1 MHLALPRIGTW
12 DAFRDEL
19 RRITAA
25 GVPPQEVS
33 WSRGAAEAGLDLAP
47 PPDLSPVREV
57 RAPKAFAPFARTVAH
72 HSDPERFALLHLLLD
87 RLQSEKGL
95 MEVRTDPLLTRLHRM
110 EKAVR
115 RDLHKMHAFV
125 RFREVDGAGSGKDG
139 VSRRAFAAWFEPDHP
154 IVEPGA
160 VHFARR
166 FADMDW
172 TIATPDLTAVFEDGA
187 LRIEDA
193 DPGPPPAEDATQAL
207 WDTYFLNIFNP
218 ARLKPKAMLA
228 EMPKKYWRN
237 LSEARLIPD
246 MIAGAERRVH
256 EMREAAPT
264 LPPARAAAIA
274 AQLEE
279 RGMDD
284 GPGLFG
290 HNSLAALNADAAQR
304 YPRIEGITQLV
315 PGEGP
320 VDADLMVVGEQ
331 PGDQED
337 LAGRPFVGPAGQLFD
352 RLAEKA
358 GLPRDRVYVTNAT
371 KHFKY
376 EPRGKFRMHKTPTL
390 TEIKNVRWWLDEE
403 RALIAPKMIL
413 AMGGSAA
420 YALTG
425 NKKDMLKRRS
435 SVETAMGG
443 AGEPVFIT
451 VHPSF
456 LLRLPDEEG
465 RAREQ
470 GRFVDDL
477 KRAWEMVEAA

>member
-1 MHLALPRIGTW
+1 MHLTLPRIGTW
-12 DAFRDEL
+12 EAFRSEL
-19 RRITAA
+19 RRVAAA
-25 GVPPQEVS
+25 GVPPEEVS
-33 WSRGAAEAGLDLAP
+33 WSRGTAEGGLDLVPEADLAP
-47 PPDLSPVREV
+47 RREA
-57 RAPKAFAPFARTVAH
+57 RAPKAFAGFARLVAH

-95 MEVRTDPLLTRLHRM
+95 MEVRTDPLLTRLYRM

-125 RFREVDGAGSGKDG
+125 RFREVDAQGP
-139 VSRRAFAAWFEPDHP
+139 RRRFAAWFEPDHP

-160 VHFARR
+160 EHFAKR

-172 TIATPDLTAVFEDGA
+172 TIATPDLTAVFEDGT

-193 DPGPPPAEDATQAL
+193 DAGPPPAEDATQAL
-207 WDTYFLNIFNP
+207 WNTYYSNIFNP
-218 ARLKPKAMLA
+218 ARLKPDAMRA

-237 LSEARLIPD
+237 LPEARLIPSL
-246 MIAGAERRVH
+246 IAGAEARVRA
-256 EMREAAPT
+256 MREAAPT
-264 LPPARAAAIA
+264 IAPARAAAVA
-274 AQLEE
+274 AQLREKT
-279 RGMDD
+279 MDG
-284 GPGLFG
+284 GPDLFG
-290 HNSLAALNADAAQR
+290 HNSLAALNADAEAR
-304 YPRIEGITQLV
+304 YPYREGITQLV

-320 VDADLMVVGEQ
+320 ADADLMVVGEQ

-376 EPRGKFRMHKTPTL
+376 EPRGKFRMHKSPTL

-403 RALIAPKMIL
+403 RALIDPKVIL

-443 AGEPVFIT
+443 RGEPVFIT

-456 LLRLPDEEG
+456 LLRLPDEES

-470 GRFVDDL
+470 ERFVSDL
-477 KRAWEMVEAA
+477 KDVWKMVEAA

>member
-1 MHLALPRIGTW
+1 MHLTLPRVGTW
-12 DAFRDEL
+12 DAFRVEL
-19 RRITAA
+19 RRVAA
-25 GVPPQEVS
+25 AAVPPAEVS
-33 WSRGAAEAGLDLAP
+33 WSRGAAEAALDLAARG
-47 PPDLSPVREV
+47 DRGPVREV
-57 RAPKAFAPFARTVAH
+57 RAPKAFTGFAKTVAH

-87 RLQSEKGL
+87 RLQAEKGL
-95 MEVRTDPLLTRLHRM
+95 MEVRTDPLLARLYRM

-115 RDLHKMHAFV
+115 RDLHKMHAFA
-125 RFREVDGAGSGKDG
+125 RFREVESAGE
-139 VSRRAFAAWFEPDHP
+139 RRRFAAWFEPDHP

-160 VHFARR
+160 EHFAKR

-172 TIATPDLTAVFEDGA
+172 TIATPDLTAVFEDGV
-187 LRIEDA
+187 LRIEDV
-193 DPGPPPAEDATQAL
+193 DPGPAPAEDATQAL
-207 WDTYFLNIFNP
+207 WDTYFQNIFNP
-218 ARLKPKAMLA
+218 ARLKPKAMMA

-237 LSEARLIPD
+237 LSEARLIPA
-246 MIAGAERRVH
+246 MIAGAERRVQ

-264 LPPARAAAIA
+264 IAPARAAAIA

-279 RGMDD
+279 RQMDG

-290 HNSLAALNADAAQR
+290 HNSLAALRADA
-304 YPRIEGITQLV
+304 EGCTRCPLHENATQLV
-315 PGEGP
+315 FGEGP
-320 VDADLMVVGEQ
+320 AEADLMVVGEQ
-331 PGDQED
+331 PGDRED

-352 RLAEKA
+352 RLAQEA
-358 GLPRDRVYVTNAT
+358 GLPRERVYVTNAV

-376 EPRGKFRMHKTPTL
+376 EARGKFRMHKTPGL
-390 TEIKNVRWWLDEE
+390 TEIKACRWWLDQE
-403 RALIAPKMIL
+403 RELVAPKMIL

-435 SVETAMGG
+435 SVEAAMGG
-443 AGEPVFIT
+443 RGEPVFIT

-456 LLRLPDEEG
+456 LLRLPDEES
-465 RAREQ
+465 RQREQ